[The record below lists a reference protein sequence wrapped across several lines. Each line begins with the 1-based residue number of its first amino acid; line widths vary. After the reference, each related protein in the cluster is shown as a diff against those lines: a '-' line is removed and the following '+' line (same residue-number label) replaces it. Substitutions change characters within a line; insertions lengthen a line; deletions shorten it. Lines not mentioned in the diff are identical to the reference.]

1 MKLRLRI
8 RHNMQPSD
16 HSIGWKNGRPIIRM
30 TKAQIEIAE
39 MLGIPPNIYA
49 KHYAQLKLGGV
60 SMMEQKILM
69 WALGFTIGMS

>member
-39 MLGIPPNIYA
+39 MLGIPSNIYA
-49 KHYAQLKLGGV
+49 KHYAQLKLGGA
-60 SMMEQKILM
+60 Q
-69 WALGFTIGMS
+69 

>member
-16 HSIGWKNGRPIIRM
+16 HSIGWKKGRPIVRL
-30 TKAQIEIAE
+30 TKVQIEMAE

-49 KHYAQLKLGGV
+49 KHYAQLKLGGLNDEHKFI
-60 SMMEQKILM
+60 SMGT
-69 WALGFTIGMS
+69 GFCDGHS

>member
-16 HSIGWKNGRPIIRM
+16 YSIGWKQGKPIVRLRKIQLEM
-30 TKAQIEIAE
+30 AE

-49 KHYAQLKLGGV
+49 RHYAKLKLGGP
-60 SMMEQKILM
+60 Q
-69 WALGFTIGMS
+69 